1 MPFYEKCQN
10 CRDSIIQTY
19 ARGKIT
25 SSNYVHVTADN
36 GVDYVTDG
44 SIPYC
49 RRYCTRWKKF
59 VEDYNTCEDWMPRNN
74 V

>member
-1 MPFYEKCQN
+1 MFYEKCQN

-19 ARGKIT
+19 AHGKI
-25 SSNYVHVTADN
+25 SSGNYMHVTAVN
-36 GVDYVTDG
+36 HTPVTDD

-49 RRYCTRWKKF
+49 RRYYTRWKKF

>member
-19 ARGKIT
+19 CTKCY
-25 SSNYVHVTADN
+25 SNRSD
-36 GVDYVTDG
+36 VTDG
-44 SIPYC
+44 PAYC
-49 RRYCTRWKKF
+49 RRWCTRWKKW
-59 VEDYNTCEDWMPRNN
+59 VEDYNTCEDWMPKNN

>member
-1 MPFYEKCQN
+1 MFYEKCQN

-19 ARGKIT
+19 DQRTA
-25 SSNYVHVTADN
+25 SNR
-36 GVDYVTDG
+36 TDAKDG
-44 SIPYC
+44 PSYC

>member
-1 MPFYEKCQN
+1 MGFYEKCQN

-19 ARGKIT
+19 GQRTA
-25 SSNYVHVTADN
+25 SNRTDA
-36 GVDYVTDG
+36 TDG
-44 SIPYC
+44 PSYC

>member
-19 ARGKIT
+19 GRRT
-25 SSNYVHVTADN
+25 VSDRSDT
-36 GVDYVTDG
+36 TDG
-44 SIPYC
+44 PAYC
-49 RRYCTRWKKF
+49 RRWCTRWKKW
-59 VEDYNTCEDWMPRNN
+59 VEDYNTCEDWMPKNN